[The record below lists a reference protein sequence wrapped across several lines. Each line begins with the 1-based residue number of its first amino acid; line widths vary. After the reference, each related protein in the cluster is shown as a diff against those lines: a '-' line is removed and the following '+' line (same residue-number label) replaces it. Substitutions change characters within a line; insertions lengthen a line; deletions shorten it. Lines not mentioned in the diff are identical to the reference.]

1 MNNTMNN
8 KELTELERIAEIHNY
23 DTELDELLDCP
34 FCGGR
39 PVAFLRGNEHLN
51 KSGKKVSVTIR
62 CPNCRIERTDAVLKN
77 SIEWLKEVAIKNWN
91 NRSSVPSNDEIKR
104 EAVEEFLKSQIEYEA
119 EEYAVCPLCKRE
131 FIWGETYCPDDRRKL
146 ITETRNKLE
155 WSNRN
160 AVIKELIESLT
171 QKENNE

>member
-1 MNNTMNN
+1 MNN
-8 KELTELERIAEIHNY
+8 KELTELKKIEEIKEEFIKEFVNNHNP
-23 DTELDELLDCP
+23 D
-34 FCGGR
+34 GWR
-39 PVAFLRGNEHLN
+39 WLRGIYIEDIWDFFLPHL
-51 KSGKKVSVTIR
+51 K
-62 CPNCRIERTDAVLKN
+62 
-77 SIEWLKEVAIKNWN
+77 
-91 NRSSVPSNDEIKR
+91 SNDEIKR

-131 FIWGETYCPDDRRKL
+131 LIWGETYCPDDRRKL

-160 AVIKELIESLT
+160 TVIKELIESLT

>member
-1 MNNTMNN
+1 MNN
-8 KELTELERIAEIHNY
+8 KELTEL
-23 DTELDELLDCP
+23 
-34 FCGGR
+34 
-39 PVAFLRGNEHLN
+39 
-51 KSGKKVSVTIR
+51 KKEFEQMFYT
-62 CPNCRIERTDAVLKN
+62 
-77 SIEWLKEVAIKNWN
+77 EVAPSLNPNAEPPYNASQKVDVFWN
-91 NRSSVPSNDEIKR
+91 KKPSEVWDFLLPHLKSNDEIKR

-160 AVIKELIESLT
+160 AVIKELIEGLT